1 MPNLKEFLIHQN
13 AKKHGIDLDTSA
25 NEAVSVV
32 QTTPDG
38 LPALKFH
45 IETYGCQMNESD
57 SEIVRSIL
65 LKAGHVMHSDVNTAD
80 IVLTNTCAIRENAEM
95 KVHGRLAEYGAIR
108 RKRRQKNQPRDYPI
122 IGVLGCMAERLK
134 EKLLETK
141 SVDFVCGPDA
151 YRDIPRLLNTVL
163 SSDMKEANTLLSIDE
178 TYADVTPVREA
189 NSGKNAFVSIM
200 RGCNNMCSFCI
211 VPFTRGRERSR
222 ELNSIMKEVENLS
235 SQGVKEVVLLG
246 QNVNG
251 YHDISSYSAELYPTN
266 TEYKASSSGFS
277 NMFNGKIRNKPGARF
292 ADLLKLV
299 AAVNPDM
306 RVRFTS
312 PHPKDFPEE
321 VLEAVATVP
330 NICKSLHMP
339 LQSGST
345 STLQRMRRG
354 YSREAFLDLI
364 QRTRETIPGV
374 GLSTDMI
381 VGFCG
386 ETEEEH
392 LDTLSA
398 MREVSFDQAFMFAY
412 SLREKT
418 HADRVMVSGL

>member
-1 MPNLKEFLIHQN
+1 
-13 AKKHGIDLDTSA
+13 
-25 NEAVSVV
+25 
-32 QTTPDG
+32 
-38 LPALKFH
+38 
-45 IETYGCQMNESD
+45 MNESD